1 MKKIITYIITPS
13 DSNQTIEHFLRI
25 RGYSRHLIVHLR
37 KTPGGI
43 CIGEAPAYTTHRL
56 VPGELLTISIEEE
69 ISSPG
74 IAATVM
80 DLDIIYEDEDIL
92 IINKQANVP
101 IHPSQGNYDNTLAN
115 GITAYYE
122 QKGEP
127 FVYRVINRLD
137 RDTTG
142 LLIIAKHMLSA
153 CILSAMVRERKIH
166 REYLAAAS
174 GLVPE
179 EGTVTAPIARSEG
192 STIERCVDEAR
203 GEYACTHYRRLSYHE
218 GTGCSLIALRLE
230 TGRTHQIRVH
240 MRHIGHP
247 LPGDFLYNPDF
258 RLIRRQALH
267 SFRLAFSHPLTGEA
281 MEFQAPLPEDI
292 RRIIKIPAQ
301 PAP

>member
-1 MKKIITYIITPS
+1 MKKIITYTITHS
-13 DSNQTIEHFLRI
+13 DSNQTIEHFLRTN
-25 RGYSRHLIVHLR
+25 GYSRHLIVHLR

-56 VPGELLTISIEEE
+56 ATGELLTISIEEE

-74 IAATVM
+74 ITATVM

-179 EGTVTAPIARSEG
+179 EGTITAPIARSEG

-218 GTGCSLIALRLE
+218 GTDCSLVALRLE

-240 MRHIGHP
+240 MRHMGHP

-258 RLIRRQALH
+258 RLISRQALH

-292 RRIIKIPAQ
+292 RRIIKMPAQ